1 MRNVM
6 NAQNMA
12 FGILGTVTLAFFVN
26 LIELGC
32 TIGLPAIYTRV
43 LSLQDISPLK
53 KYLYMALYNV
63 YYVVPL
69 AIIVAIFVITM
80 GKYRFEEKYAK
91 ILKVV
96 SGTLMLAL
104 GLILVIKPEL
114 LIFL

>member
-1 MRNVM
+1 MGTDNI
-6 NAQNMA
+6 
-12 FGILGTVTLAFFVN
+12 FLGLAGTIALAFFVN

-43 LSLQDISPLK
+43 LSISDISTLQ

-69 AIIVAIFVITM
+69 AIIVLIFVFTM

-96 SGTLMLAL
+96 SGILMLTL

-114 LIFL
+114 LIFI